1 MTKVSLNSTSIR
13 GKRKGQNGVIRL
25 GVSFQPRLNW
35 TREFLHALTPSVFP
49 GAPLGLLNYTE
60 GATDRRY
67 QPPEVNLG
75 DPMSDSNQ
83 SNRSSRKFPG
93 LRLVQPSSSTMQLWA
108 DRLGLC
114 LSVACLI
121 HCLATPVLLIA
132 LPGLSFLV
140 AEHDHGH
147 GLEHNH
153 EILHQVLLV
162 ILPLLAVLAFI
173 PGYRMHGK
181 RQVFYWAF
189 PGIVALA
196 IGVILAHDYA
206 GVATAVT
213 ILGSVLLVRAHLLNR
228 KECACCATGHGHK
241 LASRLSR
248 TATSSKP
255 ITKTVRL
262 TEVKSGTSK
271 SKGER
276 VHSGEL

>member
-1 MTKVSLNSTSIR
+1 MSEP
-13 GKRKGQNGVIRL
+13 KRKR
-25 GVSFQPRLNW
+25 FQ
-35 TREFLHALTPSVFP
+35 V
-49 GAPLGLLNYTE
+49 
-60 GATDRRY
+60 
-67 QPPEVNLG
+67 
-75 DPMSDSNQ
+75 
-83 SNRSSRKFPG
+83 
-93 LRLVQPSSSTMQLWA
+93 LRLVQPSSSTLQLWA

-132 LPGLSFLV
+132 LPSLSFLV
-140 AEHDHGH
+140 VEHDHAH
-147 GLEHNH
+147 GLEHGH
-153 EILHQVLLV
+153 ELLHQVLLV

-206 GVATAVT
+206 ALATGIT
-213 ILGSVLLVRAHLLNR
+213 IFGSVLLVRAHLLNR

-248 TATSSKP
+248 SAASSTP
-255 ITKTVRL
+255 ITKSVRL
-262 TEVKSGTSK
+262 TEVKSGISK
-271 SKGER
+271 TKQER
-276 VHSGEL
+276 VQNGEL